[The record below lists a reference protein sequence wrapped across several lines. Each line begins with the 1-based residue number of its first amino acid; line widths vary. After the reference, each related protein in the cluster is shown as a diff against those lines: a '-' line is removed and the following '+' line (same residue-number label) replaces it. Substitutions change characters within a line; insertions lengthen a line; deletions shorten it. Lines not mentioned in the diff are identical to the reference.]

1 MAGVFGYVQR
11 YSGGECPDGPAA
23 LMRSQL
29 TCEADEAPDW
39 TQMCYNTAAFFFKQ
53 KVRLLFILKKAVKYF
68 ECTLRS

>member
-39 TQMCYNTAAFFFKQ
+39 TQMCYNTAAFF
-53 KVRLLFILKKAVKYF
+53 LNKKSDYY
-68 ECTLRS
+68 LS

>member
-39 TQMCYNTAAFFFKQ
+39 TQMCYNTAAFFLNK
-53 KVRLLFILKKAVKYF
+53 KSDYYLSWKKLWNILSVP
-68 ECTLRS
+68 